1 MQSVLKI
8 KKLEALTL
16 NEIINAVKNGQK
28 VEATDLLNVVNDFCL
43 TRLRLRI
50 PDGKVIMSMQVN
62 TCKEYSDEYVFSQSC
77 TMFDDVVYYLK
88 KDNIET
94 VEGEYN
100 SKVDTLYIT
109 CKLKDNLELLLMIIN
124 TSGSL
129 VETKDYNEMDVYE
142 LKGFLDDVIHEKN
155 GYYCI
160 LTRIT
165 DVFGFDLK
173 INNPVRTYINTLDE
187 EDWKLHIGE
196 DFTQFEIPVT
206 DDSVNEIYVKDNE
219 ESGSKNIVIKP
230 YNQPFMEI
238 SMLFFKKHE

>member
-8 KKLEALTL
+8 NKLEDLTM
-16 NEIINAVKNGQK
+16 NEIITAVKSGQK
-28 VEATDLLNVVNDFCL
+28 VETKDLLNVVNDFWL
-43 TRLRLRI
+43 TRLRLRT

-88 KDNIET
+88 KDNIEM

-109 CKLKDNLELLLMIIN
+109 CKLKDDLELFLMIIN

-129 VETKDYNEMDVYE
+129 VETKDYNEMDVNE
-142 LKGFLDDVIHEKN
+142 LKGFLADVIHEKN

-187 EDWKLHIGE
+187 EDWKLHIGD

-206 DDSVNEIYVKDNE
+206 DDSVNEIYVKDDE

>member
-8 KKLEALTL
+8 NKLEDLTM
-16 NEIINAVKNGQK
+16 NEIITAVKSGQK
-28 VEATDLLNVVNDFCL
+28 VETKYLLNVVNDFCL
-43 TRLRLRI
+43 TRLRLRT

-94 VEGEYN
+94 VDGEYN

-109 CKLKDNLELLLMIIN
+109 CKLKDDLELFLMIIN

-129 VETKDYNEMDVYE
+129 VETKDYNEMVVYE
-142 LKGFLDDVIHEKN
+142 LKSFLDDVIHEKN

-187 EDWKLHIGE
+187 EDWKLHIGD

-219 ESGSKNIVIKP
+219 ELGSKNIVIKP